1 MRILA
6 AFLAIVALA
15 GCQSQAA
22 PASKPQELEGTYT
35 GTFYKINYPKTFK
48 VEPIGNGVRISGGF
62 TIVLQYKADP
72 KSARGGVIPLQQ
84 ALARQN
90 KVKTIGFNFMKTDD
104 GIELVKMEGFD
115 DLERY
120 TYGLFIPLDGGLLM
134 LEQEPA
140 FMRKEMAEFAH
151 KIAETLVIT
160 DFDWFKRQK

>member
-1 MRILA
+1 MRRLA
-6 AFLAIVALA
+6 AFLVVLALV
-15 GCQSQAA
+15 GCQSQ
-22 PASKPQELEGTYT
+22 PEPVSNPQELGGTYS

-72 KSARGGVIPLQQ
+72 KSAKGGVIPLQQ
-84 ALARQN
+84 ALVRQN

-104 GIELVKMEGFD
+104 GLELVKMEGFD
-115 DLERY
+115 ELERY

-140 FMRKEMAEFAH
+140 YMRKEMADFAH